1 MRAHKTVRSV
11 RARGA
16 EHERGACRSGVTDLS
31 RANSKRATCHCAA
44 GREIQGLKPVEPKQ
58 KKRRNR
64 EATMR
69 LGAGSIEVVKRGA
82 ARYDFR
88 DPYHIA
94 IELSWK
100 EFALAFVGLELGIN
114 IAFALLYL
122 ASPGCISNAR
132 PGSFSDAFFFSIET
146 LATVGYGTMAPATFY
161 GHVVSA
167 IEIVCGL
174 VFTAI
179 MTGLLFVRFS
189 KPRPKIV
196 FADQAVVTSHN
207 DLPTLMVRIANGR
220 MTLLTNA
227 VVRLG
232 VVLLE
237 ESAEGHR
244 LRQLHDLVL
253 SNATSLFVSVDLD
266 RDARNRRK
274 QSAHRLRR

>member
-1 MRAHKTVRSV
+1 MH
-11 RARGA
+11 
-16 EHERGACRSGVTDLS
+16 
-31 RANSKRATCHCAA
+31 
-44 GREIQGLKPVEPKQ
+44 I
-58 KKRRNR
+58 
-64 EATMR
+64 
-69 LGAGSIEVVKRGA
+69 GAGSVEIVKRGV
-82 ARYDFR
+82 ARYDFS

-100 EFALAFVGLELGIN
+100 EFAFAFIGLELGIN

-122 ASPGCISNAR
+122 ASPGCIANAR

-146 LATVGYGTMAPATFY
+146 LATVGYGVMAPASFY

-167 IEIVCGL
+167 VEIVYGM

-189 KPRPKIV
+189 KPRPKIL

-207 DLPTLMVRIANGR
+207 CSPTLMGRIANGR

-227 VVRLG
+227 MVRLG

-237 ESAEGHR
+237 ESAEGHP
-244 LRQLHDLVL
+244 LRRLHDLAL
-253 SNATSLFVSVDLD
+253 SNATLCLSLCF
-266 RDARNRRK
+266 R
-274 QSAHRLRR
+274 